1 MTRCKK
7 SDIENIVSSLPEE
20 TSIEEV
26 MEKLYAETGA
36 DFSLTRTTI
45 GSTDFSVEGNHSH
58 AEVEGDAALK
68 HFNINENHFTCSL
81 PRPLWSYGS

>member
-26 MEKLYAETGA
+26 MEKLYLFSKVEKGLHQA
-36 DFSLTRTTI
+36 DQGLGFSHL
-45 GSTDFSVEGNHSH
+45 
-58 AEVEGDAALK
+58 EVKEKLQK
-68 HFNINENHFTCSL
+68 WLE
-81 PRPLWSYGS
+81 